1 MKRRDYGF
9 FFTIGRYRKNM
20 VIDRGVKMKITSVAE
35 LQHYADNAKKSKEEI
50 AAIIET
56 EKEVGVTAK
65 GIVAAH

>member
-1 MKRRDYGF
+1 
-9 FFTIGRYRKNM
+9 M
-20 VIDRGVKMKITSVAE
+20 VINRGVKMKITSVAE

-65 GIVAAH
+65 GVVAAH